1 MITRLGGTSVLL
13 FLRLKDAIGYFGIQ
27 SHFFMML
34 DDIGSGI
41 TYFSKSNDAKIQTK
55 DGTSIFGFLFHA
67 GNKNENSALIKL
79 ETVNTSP
86 HGYNRQALR
95 LSVRI
100 EW

>member
-67 GNKNENSALIKL
+67 GNKNENSALIKKDR
-79 ETVNTSP
+79 N
-86 HGYNRQALR
+86 N
-95 LSVRI
+95 
-100 EW
+100 